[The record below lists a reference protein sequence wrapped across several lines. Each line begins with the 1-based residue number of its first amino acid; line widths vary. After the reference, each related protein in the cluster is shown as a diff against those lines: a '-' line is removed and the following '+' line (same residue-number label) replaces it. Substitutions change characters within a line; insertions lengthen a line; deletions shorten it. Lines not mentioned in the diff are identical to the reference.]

1 MAYAWERADC
11 YPAQRLSLHTIHT
24 NLDAYRDTRSL
35 SVISGLRL
43 PYTPQSARA
52 IPTVL
57 LAHRLQLV

>member
-35 SVISGLRL
+35 SARSLSVISGLRL
-43 PYTPQSARA
+43 PYTP
-52 IPTVL
+52 
-57 LAHRLQLV
+57 